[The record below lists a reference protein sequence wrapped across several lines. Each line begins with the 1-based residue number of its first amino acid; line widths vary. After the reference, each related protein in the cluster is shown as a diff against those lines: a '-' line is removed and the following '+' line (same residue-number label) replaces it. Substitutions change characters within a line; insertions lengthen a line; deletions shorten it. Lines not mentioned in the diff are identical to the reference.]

1 MFCEQCGKKL
11 PDGARFCPSCGTP
24 CPEDDAN
31 IETQNGG
38 TEEHVENVEEPIVE
52 NERTSDIENDNSDNF
67 EVPKE
72 PKNYTKLTKKAKMI
86 ISAVIAVVII
96 GAVGITAGINT
107 KEQSQTKKEV
117 AKNEKAVKED
127 KKAETKKEPKA
138 EEEKVSKPE
147 EKTEPEGLTKVK
159 EITNMDS
166 ITVNELSDR
175 IEPFFKNLVEDA
187 QMVDGHL
194 RKGEWTMQALEENYS
209 LSSLNVVSDYDE
221 GNFDLYPLYK
231 EIMEGITR
239 TATHYRVSAT
249 VLENN
254 FYDEYKYNTEDAE
267 ELTII
272 ASVNVHYTNEHDES
286 ATKDS
291 KFDVL
296 VTLRYNSGSWDIC
309 GVREPDEV
317 YYNHQS
323 SKYKSHWVVQP
334 NGFEYTSLINNTY
347 PTNVAE
353 VAKNASE
360 DNLESVIE
368 MWKQWYYYVAAKNYE
383 SGIEENF
390 QFPKVSLFY
399 LTPKD
404 KIPSLAVWYNRL
416 NEGAQYLEVY
426 TCEPHSDE
434 MKIIEVGRG
443 LWNDQSTALKYAGNG
458 TFMISRKFYD
468 EVSYGNVEEYCIF
481 SRDIGYKLEHQDC
494 YIYKSFD
501 APYVDASEN
510 LGHNKKTYFDIEK
523 DAEDIDRIYNECASY
538 QGTVPPVYDTVQEAF
553 ENL

>member
-24 CPEDDAN
+24 APEDDEN
-31 IETQNGG
+31 IEVQNGG
-38 TEEHVENVEEPIVE
+38 TKEHVENVEEPIVE
-52 NERTSDIENDNSDNF
+52 EKKVSDNF
-67 EVPKE
+67 ETPEE
-72 PKNYTKLTKKAKMI
+72 PKNNIRLTKKAKI
-86 ISAVIAVVII
+86 VISSIIAVVII

-107 KEQSQTKKEV
+107 KQHSQAEKKVAKKET
-117 AKNEKAVKED
+117 AVKED
-127 KKAETKKEPKA
+127 KEAETKKEPKV
-138 EEEKVSKPE
+138 EEEKPKKE
-147 EKTEPEGLTKVK
+147 EKTEPEGLTKIK
-159 EITNMDS
+159 EMSNMDS
-166 ITVNELSDR
+166 VTEFELGDR

-239 TATHYRVSAT
+239 KATHYRVSAT

-296 VTLRYNSGSWDIC
+296 VTLRYDGSWDIC
-309 GVREPDEV
+309 GVREPDEA

-323 SKYKSHWVVQP
+323 SEIKSHWVVQP

-353 VAKNASE
+353 VARNASE
-360 DNLESVIE
+360 DNLESVIK
-368 MWKQWYYYVAAKNYE
+368 MWEQWYYYVAAKNYE
-383 SGIEENF
+383 SGIEENY
-390 QFPKVSLFY
+390 QLPKVSLFY
-399 LTPKD
+399 LTPRD
-404 KIPSLAVWYNRL
+404 KIPSLAVWHYGL
-416 NEGAQYLEVY
+416 DEGAQYLEVY

-443 LWNDQSTALKYAGNG
+443 LWNDQSTALKYAGDG
-458 TFMISRKFYD
+458 TFMISRKYCD

-481 SRDIGYKLEHQDC
+481 SRDIGHKLEHQDY

-510 LGHNKKTYFDIEK
+510 LGHNKKTYFDAEA

-538 QGTVPPVYDTVQEAF
+538 QGTVPPVYDTIQEAF

>member
-11 PDGARFCPSCGTP
+11 PDGARFCPICGTP
-24 CPEDDAN
+24 APKDDEN

-38 TEEHVENVEEPIVE
+38 MEEHVENVEEPIVE
-52 NERTSDIENDNSDNF
+52 DKKVSDNF
-67 EVPKE
+67 ETPEE
-72 PKNYTKLTKKAKMI
+72 PKNHTRLTKKAKI
-86 ISAVIAVVII
+86 VISSIIAVVII

-107 KEQSQTKKEV
+107 KQHSQAEKKVAKKET
-117 AKNEKAVKED
+117 AVKED
-127 KKAETKKEPKA
+127 KEAETKKEPKV
-138 EEEKVSKPE
+138 EEEKPKKE
-147 EKTEPEGLTKVK
+147 EKTEPEGLTKIK
-159 EITNMDS
+159 EMSNMDS
-166 ITVNELSDR
+166 VTEFELGDR

-239 TATHYRVSAT
+239 KATHYRVSAT

-296 VTLRYNSGSWDIC
+296 VTLRYDGSWDIC
-309 GVREPDEV
+309 GVREPDEA

-323 SKYKSHWVVQP
+323 SEIKSHWVVQP

-353 VAKNASE
+353 VARNASE
-360 DNLESVIE
+360 DNLESVIK
-368 MWKQWYYYVAAKNYE
+368 MWEQWYYYVAAKNYE
-383 SGIEENF
+383 SGIEENY
-390 QFPKVSLFY
+390 QLPKVSLFY
-399 LTPKD
+399 LTPRD
-404 KIPSLAVWYNRL
+404 KIPSLAVWHYGL
-416 NEGAQYLEVY
+416 DEGAQYLEVY

-443 LWNDQSTALKYAGNG
+443 LWNDQSTALKYAGDG
-458 TFMISRKFYD
+458 TFMISRKYCD

-481 SRDIGYKLEHQDC
+481 SRDIGHKLEHQDY

-510 LGHNKKTYFDIEK
+510 LGHNKKTYFDAEA

-538 QGTVPPVYDTVQEAF
+538 QGTVPPVYDTIQEAF